1 MQVIFTA
8 SPPPLNRSGQ
18 YGRSKWHYLTSSA
31 PPHTGNQGSSHTHN
45 MTRAHDFVVDLAK
58 AGKSFR
64 EIQDMVSTVYGDKSL
79 KKTAIYDIMK
89 KVKEGKNTEDLRGIN
104 TPKRVRSAAVIAS
117 VSAAV
122 AADRRITVREL
133 ASNHGLSIGT
143 IDRILHKE
151 LGLVKKSAKAEKGV
165 GRHHAGS
172 W

>member
-1 MQVIFTA
+1 
-8 SPPPLNRSGQ
+8 
-18 YGRSKWHYLTSSA
+18 
-31 PPHTGNQGSSHTHN
+31 

-104 TPKRVRSAAVIAS
+104 TPKCVRSADVIAS

-122 AADRRITVREL
+122 AADRWVTIREL
-133 ASNHGLSIGT
+133 ASNLGLSIGT
-143 IDRILHKE
+143 IDRILHKD
-151 LGLVKKSAKAEKGV
+151 LGLVKK
-165 GRHHAGS
+165 
-172 W
+172 